1 MIKVTNEEISGSG
14 PWVGEFGQYERVLSG
29 EITQEVCDILDSSS
43 PKMEIMSCV
52 IDNIDIVFVPIGFHK
67 VKRSNGD
74 IETWY
79 YAGQGR
85 INKEVSLFSRPDFD

>member
-1 MIKVTNEEISGSG
+1 MIKVIDEEISISG

-29 EITQEVCDILDSSS
+29 EITQEVCNILDNSS
-43 PKMEIMSCV
+43 PELEIMRCV
-52 IDNIDIVFVPIGFHK
+52 IDNIDMGFVPIGFHR

-79 YAGQGR
+79 YFGQGR
-85 INKEVSLFSRPDFD
+85 INSGVSLFSRPC